1 MGLIVSR
8 YIARKN
14 ETVSYPAIQPKWTFG
29 TIKPSIAQDV
39 ILEDVY
45 SRNPLYITPYA
56 LGGLN
61 QSAALNQAG
70 TDYDVTKT
78 PAKDIGLDL
87 KYGITSNL
95 TLDLTANTDFA
106 QVEADDERI
115 NLTRYTLFFPEKRL
129 FFQERASIFDLN
141 IGAMNS
147 LFYRR
152 RIGLSEHGP
161 VPIHGGARLV
171 GRVGRWDVGLLDM
184 QTAQTEFVVSTDTVI
199 INEAN
204 TVTTQ
209 KDTVI
214 TIPSEN
220 FGIVRLRRQVLN
232 ENSYV
237 GGMITSRISP
247 DDSTNYAYGL
257 DGTFRLYG
265 DEYLTLGWVQ
275 TFDTYEDERDHPL
288 AAVRFYPSWERRTR
302 TGLAYELSYTYQGA
316 AYNPGAGFK
325 SRHDYYYVGRGISYA
340 WMPAETSPI
349 YRHSVRFTFSLHFRN
364 ADGALESAL
373 VGPSW
378 SVEWKSG
385 GRARAATRIRYEDLP
400 DTLDL
405 PEDTFVPPG
414 AYTFSELDVSYQ
426 MPWTKLLRTGLDF
439 EIGPFYDG
447 WYVDLGAS
455 PSWTISRFFSLS
467 GRYQFTRARF
477 PARDQGFD
485 THIFGLRLQAR
496 MNTSLSASAFV
507 QYNSAVD
514 AIGINSRLRYNPRE
528 GTDFYLVYNEG
539 LNTDRHG
546 VAPVPPLTSSR
557 TILLKYSTTFLPR
570 LAWTSW

>member
-1 MGLIVSR
+1 M
-8 YIARKN
+8 
-14 ETVSYPAIQPKWTFG
+14 
-29 TIKPSIAQDV
+29 
-39 ILEDVY
+39 
-45 SRNPLYITPYA
+45 
-56 LGGLN
+56 
-61 QSAALNQAG
+61 
-70 TDYDVTKT
+70 
-78 PAKDIGLDL
+78 
-87 KYGITSNL
+87 
-95 TLDLTANTDFA
+95 
-106 QVEADDERI
+106 
-115 NLTRYTLFFPEKRL
+115 
-129 FFQERASIFDLN
+129 
-141 IGAMNS
+141 
-147 LFYRR
+147 
-152 RIGLSEHGP
+152 
-161 VPIHGGARLV
+161 
-171 GRVGRWDVGLLDM
+171 
-184 QTAQTEFVVSTDTVI
+184 
-199 INEAN
+199 
-204 TVTTQ
+204 
-209 KDTVI
+209 
-214 TIPSEN
+214 
-220 FGIVRLRRQVLN
+220 
-232 ENSYV
+232 

-455 PSWTISRFFSLS
+455 PSWTISRFLSLS

-477 PARDQGFD
+477 PARDQRFD
-485 THIFGLRLQAR
+485 AHILGLRLQVR
-496 MNTSLSASAFV
+496 MNTSLSASAFI

>member
-1 MGLIVSR
+1 MDLIVSR

-70 TDYDVTKT
+70 TDYYVTKT

-147 LFYRR
+147 LFYSR

-199 INEAN
+199 IN
-204 TVTTQ
+204 
-209 KDTVI
+209 
-214 TIPSEN
+214 
-220 FGIVRLRRQVLN
+220 
-232 ENSYV
+232 
-237 GGMITSRISP
+237 
-247 DDSTNYAYGL
+247 
-257 DGTFRLYG
+257 
-265 DEYLTLGWVQ
+265 
-275 TFDTYEDERDHPL
+275 
-288 AAVRFYPSWERRTR
+288 
-302 TGLAYELSYTYQGA
+302 
-316 AYNPGAGFK
+316 
-325 SRHDYYYVGRGISYA
+325 
-340 WMPAETSPI
+340 
-349 YRHSVRFTFSLHFRN
+349 
-364 ADGALESAL
+364 
-373 VGPSW
+373 
-378 SVEWKSG
+378 
-385 GRARAATRIRYEDLP
+385 
-400 DTLDL
+400 
-405 PEDTFVPPG
+405 
-414 AYTFSELDVSYQ
+414 
-426 MPWTKLLRTGLDF
+426 
-439 EIGPFYDG
+439 
-447 WYVDLGAS
+447 
-455 PSWTISRFFSLS
+455 
-467 GRYQFTRARF
+467 
-477 PARDQGFD
+477 
-485 THIFGLRLQAR
+485 
-496 MNTSLSASAFV
+496 
-507 QYNSAVD
+507 
-514 AIGINSRLRYNPRE
+514 
-528 GTDFYLVYNEG
+528 
-539 LNTDRHG
+539 
-546 VAPVPPLTSSR
+546 
-557 TILLKYSTTFLPR
+557 
-570 LAWTSW
+570 